1 MLNNPESRYPL
12 QPVGLRDYL
21 AIGITISSIV
31 GVVFLAIIVIVK
43 SSTDV
48 NNVLAA
54 VLPLFGSWVGT
65 VLAYYFSKDNF
76 ETANISL
83 SNMVDKITPQD
94 KLQSTPVTDKMI
106 AKSKIFYKNVTDV
119 NQTKLIDI
127 LQKFNESNDV
137 WSRLPILDDDGRL
150 QYIVHRTL
158 IDKFLVDKLWN
169 PDPTAPK
176 TVDQFT
182 VEDLLQDPKFQK
194 RSESNFGMVSQDS
207 TLADV
212 KDVMDS
218 IPDCKDVFVT
228 QTGKPDEPILGW
240 ITNSIIIENAKV

>member
-1 MLNNPESRYPL
+1 MINNPESRYPL
-12 QPVGLRDYL
+12 PQVGLKDFL
-21 AIGITISSIV
+21 AFGITILSII
-31 GVVFLAIIVIVK
+31 GVVALAIAAVLLK
-43 SSTDV
+43 PDNV
-48 NNVLAA
+48 NSALAA

-76 ETANISL
+76 ESANISL

-94 KLQSTPVTDKMI
+94 KLKSTPVTDKMI
-106 AKSKIFYKNVTDV
+106 AKSKIFYKNATDV
-119 NQTKLIDI
+119 SQTKLVDI

-137 WSRLPILDDDGRL
+137 WSRLPILDDQGRL

-182 VEDLLQDPKFQK
+182 IEDLLQDPKFQK
-194 RSESNFGMVSQDS
+194 RSETSFGMVSQDS

-218 IPDCKDVFVT
+218 LPDCKDVFVT

-240 ITNSIIIENAKV
+240 ITNAILIENAKV